1 MIQNNVSAKSCTIS
15 RRAYCALQ
23 IRFKTSKCDKK
34 KLIKAQYVSLDAIHL
49 LSKTFLSIVTN
60 KRVIK
65 DGRVERHTPYNTLK
79 IIQFLKLAKNLNFHK
94 HTIQIHAS
102 VIQVSL
108 VNVCKRIPAGYQVYS
123 RRSHGTRV
131 TKPGKL
137 AARRIFTYP
146 RRNACKDR

>member
-1 MIQNNVSAKSCTIS
+1 M
-15 RRAYCALQ
+15 L
-23 IRFKTSKCDKK
+23 SKYVLKCPKIDK
-34 KLIKAQYVSLDAIHL
+34 ATQYVSLDAIRL

-65 DGRVERHTPYNTLK
+65 DGRVKRDTPYNTVK
-79 IIQFLKLAKNLNFHK
+79 IIQFLKLAKNLKFHK
-94 HTIQIHAS
+94 HTIPIHAS

-108 VNVCKRIPAGYQVYS
+108 VDVCKRIPAGYQVYS

-137 AARRIFTYP
+137 AARRIFATERAQRSIDRGPTPTEYACL
-146 RRNACKDR
+146 RRWKCR